1 MVNNKI
7 AKNISI
13 YVSLFIFIAVSLFPI
28 YWMIITSFKDTAEIY
43 NRVPTFWPKSFSFD
57 GYISLLT
64 KTLFLT
70 HIKNTIWVSLIV
82 TVGSLIASMFA
93 AYGISRFKFRGSSI
107 ISKSILY
114 AYLMPRTVMYIPLY
128 MVTVFLNLDN
138 TLYGLILI
146 YPTIV
151 IPYATWMLIAYF
163 RTIPT
168 DMEQAAYIDGSSRFN
183 TMIKITFP
191 LAAPGIVTTFVFS
204 FTLCWSDYLYSMIII
219 SASALKTVSVGMAD
233 LIIDDLF
240 AWGQLSAGAIFASL
254 PIIILYVLASKYIIS
269 GVAIGAVKQ

>member
-1 MVNNKI
+1 MVNHTVTK
-7 AKNISI
+7 KVVI
-13 YVSLFIFIAVSLFPI
+13 YISLFLFIVVSLFPI
-28 YWMIITSFKDTAEIY
+28 YWMINTSFKGDAEIY
-43 NRVPTFWPKSFSFD
+43 NPIPTFWPGHFTVV
-57 GYISLLT
+57 GYVSLFT

-70 HIKNTIWVSLIV
+70 YLRNTLWVSSVVAFL
-82 TVGSLIASMFA
+82 SLVASMFA
-93 AYGISRFKFRGSSI
+93 AYGIARFKFRGSGM

-128 MVTVFLNLDN
+128 MVTVFLKLDN
-138 TLYGLILI
+138 TLSGLILI

-163 RTIPT
+163 KSIPV

-183 TMIKITFP
+183 TMVKITFP
-191 LAAPGIVTTFVFS
+191 MAAPGIITTFVFS
-204 FTLCWSDYLYSMIII
+204 FTLCWSDYLYAMIIV
-219 SASALKTVSVGMAD
+219 SKTALKTISVGMAD

-254 PIIILYVLASKYIIS
+254 PIIVLYALASKYIVGGITM
-269 GVAIGAVKQ
+269 GAVKQ